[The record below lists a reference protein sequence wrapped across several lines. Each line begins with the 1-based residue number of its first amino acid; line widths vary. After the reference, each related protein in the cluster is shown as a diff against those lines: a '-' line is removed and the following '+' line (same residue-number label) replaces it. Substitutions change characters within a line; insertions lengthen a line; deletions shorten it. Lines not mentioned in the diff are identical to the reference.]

1 MPRSSSCLACIALLC
16 CWSSSFVRLAEGLST
31 SAKTSRPPSAWTVPA
46 GTKFGA
52 LSNLEFLPQGEN
64 DRVNK
69 GTVRLA
75 TSAVGLNFADV
86 FTVLGYYKAANIVR
100 GSNLDAFVPGIEF
113 AGTLLEDVESN
124 VEQGI
129 PTAIKKGESC
139 FGFVRFG
146 SYADIINARP
156 EHIRRLPLAWSPGQG
171 AAFLVNAL
179 TAWHGLVN
187 VGGLP
192 SLEAISKRRT
202 PYVVLVHSA
211 SGGVGLWASEIA
223 ARRGARVV
231 GVVGSEDKVET
242 FMSRIKPLC
251 PSAQCIIRAN
261 SASIFETDLIGACK
275 KAREAD
281 ANTYR
286 TCLEAAEDGHGADL
300 VMECYGGKYFR
311 PSLDII
317 NSGGSL
323 STYGSTTYNGDG
335 GERMPLYSLVW
346 KYLTR
351 PRVDPGELTSR
362 NVRVG
367 GFNLIFLTE
376 ETELLVQSLE
386 ACVECLGCKG
396 DEKESFDDVMARVT
410 PPLIGSTFSFDGG
423 AVDALKSL
431 RSGKTVG
438 KVVLTNENNPAKFN
452 GT

>member
-1 MPRSSSCLACIALLC
+1 MHRIALLLVLFFR
-16 CWSSSFVRLAEGLST
+16 SLSRGSEHQRQIFTTPTLGMDSASRNKIWCALQSGIVAT
-31 SAKTSRPPSAWTVPA
+31 S
-46 GTKFGA
+46 
-52 LSNLEFLPQGEN
+52 
-64 DRVNK
+64 VNE

-86 FTVLGYYKAANIVR
+86 FTVLGYYKAANLVR

-113 AGTLLEDVESN
+113 AGTLLEDVERN
-124 VEQGI
+124 AEQGI
-129 PTAIKKGESC
+129 AAAIKKGESC

-146 SYADIINARP
+146 SYADIVHARP
-156 EHIRRLPLAWSPGQG
+156 EHIRRLPPTWSPGQG

-187 VGGLP
+187 VGGMP

-231 GVVGSEDKVET
+231 GVVGSEDKIET
-242 FMSRIKPLC
+242 FYSRIKPIC
-251 PSAQCIIRAN
+251 PLAQCIVRAN
-261 SASIFETDLIGACK
+261 GAPTFEADLIDACK
-275 KAREAD
+275 KARD
-281 ANTYR
+281 IDNTHS
-286 TCLEAAEDGHGADL
+286 TCLEAAENGHGADL

-335 GERMPLYSLVW
+335 GERMPLYSLIW

-351 PRVDPGELTSR
+351 PRVDPGELTIR
-362 NVRVG
+362 NVLVG

-376 ETELLVQSLE
+376 ETDLLVQSLE
-386 ACVECLGCKG
+386 ACVECLGGKD
-396 DEKESFDDVMARVT
+396 DEKESFDDMMARVT

-423 AVDALKSL
+423 AVNALTAL

-438 KVVLTNENNPAKFN
+438 KVVLTNENNPAN
-452 GT
+452 VI

>member
-1 MPRSSSCLACIALLC
+1 MSWSSFCLACVTLL
-16 CWSSSFVRLAEGLST
+16 WSSDLFHLVEGLNT
-31 SAKTSRPPSAWTVPA
+31 NAKSLRSPSAWTVPK

-52 LSNLEFLPQGEN
+52 LSNLELLPQAEN
-64 DRVNK
+64 DRCGK
-69 GTVRLA
+69 GTTRIA

-86 FTVLGYYKAANIVR
+86 FTVLGYYKAANLVR
-100 GSNLDAFVPGIEF
+100 GSDLDAFVPGIEF

-124 VEQGI
+124 PDKGI
-129 PTAIKKGESC
+129 PTAIQKGESC

-146 SYADIINARP
+146 SYADVVNARP
-156 EHIRRLPLAWSPGQG
+156 EHIRRLPPTWSPGQG

-179 TAWHGLVN
+179 TAWHGLAN
-187 VGGLP
+187 VGGMP

-202 PYVVLVHSA
+202 PYVVVVHSA

-231 GVVGSEDKVET
+231 GVVGSEDKIGT
-242 FMSRIKPLC
+242 FMDRIKPLC
-251 PSAQCIIRAN
+251 PSAQCIVRGNGAN
-261 SASIFETDLIGACK
+261 PFEADLIDACL
-275 KAREAD
+275 KARD
-281 ANTYR
+281 IDYTHS

-335 GERMPLYSLVW
+335 GERMPLYSLIW

-376 ETELLVQSLE
+376 ETDLLVQSLE
-386 ACVECLGCKG
+386 ACVECLGGKG
-396 DEKESFDDVMARVT
+396 GDDKESFDDMMARVT
-410 PPLIGSTFSFDGG
+410 PPLIGSSFSFEGG
-423 AVDALKSL
+423 AINALKAL

-438 KVVLTNENNPAKFN
+438 KVVLTNENNPAN
-452 GT
+452 DT

>member
-1 MPRSSSCLACIALLC
+1 M
-16 CWSSSFVRLAEGLST
+16 
-31 SAKTSRPPSAWTVPA
+31 RPPSAWTVPA
-46 GTKFGA
+46 GAKFGA
-52 LSNLEFLPQGEN
+52 LSNLQLLPQAGNN
-64 DRVNK
+64 DRVDK

-86 FTVLGYYKAANIVR
+86 FTVLGYYKAANLVR
-100 GSNLDAFVPGIEF
+100 GSKLDAFVPGIEF

-124 VEQGI
+124 DGQGI
-129 PTAIKKGESC
+129 PTTIKKGESC

-146 SYADIINARP
+146 SYADIVHARP
-156 EHIRRLPLAWSPGQG
+156 EHIRRLPPTWSPDQG

-187 VGGLP
+187 VGGMP
-192 SLEAISKRRT
+192 SREAISKRKT

-231 GVVGSEDKVET
+231 GVVGSEDKIET
-242 FMSRIKPLC
+242 FYSRIKPIC
-251 PSAQCIIRAN
+251 PSAQCIVRAN
-261 SASIFETDLIGACK
+261 GAPTFEADLIDACK
-275 KAREAD
+275 NARD
-281 ANTYR
+281 IDNTHS
-286 TCLEAAEDGHGADL
+286 TCLEASENGHGADL

-323 STYGSTTYNGDG
+323 STYGSTTYNGNG
-335 GERMPLYSLVW
+335 GERMPLYSLIW

-376 ETELLVQSLE
+376 ETDLLVQSLE
-386 ACVECLGCKG
+386 VCVECLGGKD
-396 DEKESFDDVMARVT
+396 DEKNSFDDMMARVT

-423 AVDALKSL
+423 AVNALTAL

-438 KVVLTNENNPAKFN
+438 KVVLTNENNPAN
-452 GT
+452 VI

>member
-1 MPRSSSCLACIALLC
+1 MPRSSSCQACATLLC
-16 CWSSSFVRLAEGLST
+16 CWSSFFVPSADILS
-31 SAKTSRPPSAWTVPA
+31 SNAKFLRPPSAWTVPT
-46 GTKFGA
+46 GSKFGA
-52 LSNLEFLPQGEN
+52 LSNLELLPQAEN

-69 GTVRLA
+69 GTVRVA
-75 TSAVGLNFADV
+75 SSAVGLNFADV
-86 FTVLGYYKAANIVR
+86 FTVLGYYKAANLVR
-100 GSNLDAFVPGIEF
+100 GSGLDAFVPGIEF

-124 VEQGI
+124 PERGI
-129 PTAIKKGESC
+129 PTTIEKGDSC

-146 SYADIINARP
+146 SYADIIDARP
-156 EHIRRLPLAWSPGQG
+156 EHIRRLPPTWSPGQG

-187 VGGLP
+187 VGGMP
-192 SLEAISKRRT
+192 SREAISKRRT

-223 ARRGARVV
+223 AKRGARVV
-231 GVVGSEDKVET
+231 GVVGSKDKVET
-242 FMSRIKPLC
+242 FVSRIKPLC
-251 PSAQCIIRAN
+251 PSAQCIIRAK
-261 SASIFETDLIGACK
+261 SASAFETDLIGACK

-281 ANTYR
+281 TNTHS

-335 GERMPLYSLVW
+335 GERMPLSSLVW

-376 ETELLVQSLE
+376 ETELLAQSLE
-386 ACVECLGCKG
+386 ACVECLGGKG
-396 DEKESFDDVMARVT
+396 DEHESFDDVMARVT

-423 AVDALKSL
+423 AIHALKAL

-438 KVVLTNENNPAKFN
+438 KVVLTNENNPAN

>member
-1 MPRSSSCLACIALLC
+1 M
-16 CWSSSFVRLAEGLST
+16 
-31 SAKTSRPPSAWTVPA
+31 RPPSAWTVPA
-46 GTKFGA
+46 GTEFGA
-52 LSNLEFLPQGEN
+52 LSNLQLLPQAGN

-69 GTVRLA
+69 GTVSLA

-86 FTVLGYYKAANIVR
+86 FTVLGYYKAANLVR

-113 AGTLLEDVESN
+113 AGTLLEDVKSN
-124 VEQGI
+124 DEQGI
-129 PTAIKKGESC
+129 PNAIKKGESC

-146 SYADIINARP
+146 SYADIVHARP
-156 EHIRRLPLAWSPGQG
+156 EHIRRLPPTWSPDQG

-187 VGGLP
+187 VGGMP
-192 SLEAISKRRT
+192 SREAISKRKT

-231 GVVGSEDKVET
+231 GVVGSEDKIET
-242 FMSRIKPLC
+242 FYSRIKPIC
-251 PSAQCIIRAN
+251 PSAQCIVRAN
-261 SASIFETDLIGACK
+261 GAPTFEADLIDACK
-275 KAREAD
+275 NARHID
-281 ANTYR
+281 NTHS
-286 TCLEAAEDGHGADL
+286 TCLEAAENGHGADL

-335 GERMPLYSLVW
+335 GERMPLYSLIW

-376 ETELLVQSLE
+376 ETDLLVQSLE
-386 ACVECLGCKG
+386 ACVECLGGKD
-396 DEKESFDDVMARVT
+396 DEKESFDDIMARVT

-423 AVDALKSL
+423 AVNALTAL

-438 KVVLTNENNPAKFN
+438 KVVLTNENNPAN
-452 GT
+452 VI